1 MVMFWVAVLVISIL
15 LYVLLDGVA
24 LGVGI
29 LCGLRSDEGSRRVML
44 SAVASACR
52 GNETWLI
59 SAVLV
64 LWGAF
69 PVVYSTLIAAF
80 HVPALLMLAGLILR
94 GAALR
99 LRYKTER
106 ICWIGAVSLCSSS
119 VLVAFMQG
127 VMIGALVEGL
137 PMSGSRYIGGEFGW
151 FSLFAVLCGSG
162 LCFGYALL
170 GACWLF
176 RQHEGAIREQLRWT
190 IPHLAGGLLGFFI
203 FLFFY
208 VLVDLQVLL
217 RWLERPYLL
226 VFPAIGTVA
235 TFLLAVTLRYEPRQ
249 LPFYMAIGIFA
260 AAFGTLAISFW
271 PYMIP
276 FAVTID
282 AAAIPLSGL
291 ASKFWTGVLAFP
303 LIITFALRNCVVFG
317 AGSGRI
323 LSKKRST
330 VPLTEEKGNELS
342 PENATRRI
350 MPPTEDRTDASC
362 RSAVR

>member
-1 MVMFWVAVLVISIL
+1 MVMFWVAVLAISVL

-29 LCGLRSDEGSRRVML
+29 LCGLRPDEGSRRVML
-44 SAVASACR
+44 SAVASVRR
-52 GNETWLI
+52 GNEAWLI
-59 SAVLV
+59 SAGLV

-69 PVVYSTLIAAF
+69 PVVYSTLISAF
-80 HVPALLMLAGLILR
+80 YVPALLMLVGLVLR
-94 GAALR
+94 GAAFR
-99 LRYKTER
+99 LRYQTGR
-106 ICWIGAVSLCSSS
+106 FRWIGDASFCSSS
-119 VLVAFMQG
+119 VLAAFMQG
-127 VMIGALVEGL
+127 MMIGALVEGL

-151 FSLFAVLCGSG
+151 FSLFAVLCGLG

-170 GACWLF
+170 GACWLL
-176 RQHEGAIREQLRWT
+176 REYEGTIREQVRWT

-217 RWLERPYLL
+217 RWLDRPYLL
-226 VFPAIGTVA
+226 VFPAIGMVA
-235 TFLLAVTLRYEPRQ
+235 TFLLAVTVRYEPYQR
-249 LPFYMAIGIFA
+249 PFYMAIAIFA
-260 AAFGTLAISFW
+260 AAFGTLGISFW

-282 AAAIPLSGL
+282 VAAVPLSGL
-291 ASKFWTGVLAFP
+291 ASRFWTGVLVSS
-303 LIITFALRNCVVFG
+303 LIIAYGLRTYVIFD

-330 VPLTEEKGNELS
+330 MQPLRGRGE
-342 PENATRRI
+342 
-350 MPPTEDRTDASC
+350 
-362 RSAVR
+362 